1 MLVLS
6 IKESGKK
13 SYSHVKHERRK
24 KRTYDF
30 VEQEATC
37 SRSINILDEA
47 YLSWKRDDAFA
58 FIPKMKR
65 PIWMQ
70 LNPKQRIE
78 AVLSTIAE
86 GKPYSYEIIS

>member
-30 VEQEATC
+30 VEQEALC
-37 SRSINILDEA
+37 SRTIKISDDA
-47 YLSWKRDDAFA
+47 YNSWKRDDAFGLV
-58 FIPKMKR
+58 PQMKKSN
-65 PIWMQ
+65 WLQMGS
-70 LNPKQRIE
+70 KQRVE
-78 AVLSTIAE
+78 AILNTIAK
-86 GKPYSYEIIS
+86 GKPYSYEIVS